1 MRGHAVAHPL
11 DLCNTC
17 EQAGACVAAAESLKI
32 TAEEEEEGAAAVN
45 NN

>member
-1 MRGHAVAHPL
+1 MLSHIHSTAL

-17 EQAGACVAAAESLKI
+17 EQAGACVEAAEALKI